1 MARFEDPVESRMTRT
16 VVTVSID
23 DDVQVAEQLLRLHD
37 ISSLPVV
44 GRDGD
49 LAGVIS
55 FRDLLNAGHV
65 LGRMLGARTALTLPA
80 ANVGELMTPTPIS
93 VAPSTSILEAAKI
106 MVTRRIHRVYVVEA
120 GSIVGVLTTNDLV
133 RIVGEGSIAVPI
145 TRYATSPVL
154 TIDASATLFQ
164 AVEML
169 ASSFVSG
176 LVVVDDGLPC
186 GLFTQLEALAR
197 KDLDDETRVGDV
209 VEYSVITL
217 PWRTPLFRAAAFAS
231 NGRARRVLAMD
242 GTDMQGILSGLD
254 FIRAGV
260 EHAG

>member
-1 MARFEDPVESRMTRT
+1 MASFDEPVRSRMTST
-16 VVTVSID
+16 VVTVSVD

-37 ISSLPVV
+37 VSSVPVM

-49 LAGVIS
+49 LAGVLS
-55 FRDLLNAGHV
+55 FRDLLAAGHV
-65 LGRMLGARTALTLPA
+65 LGRMLGAHTALTLPSA
-80 ANVGELMTPTPIS
+80 CVGELMTPTPII
-93 VAPSTSILEAAKI
+93 VAPDSTIRDAAKI
-106 MVTRRIHRVYVVEA
+106 MLTRRIHRVYVVDA
-120 GSIVGVLTTNDLV
+120 GNLVGVISTNDLI
-133 RIVGEGSIAVPI
+133 RLVGEGSITAPI

-154 TIDASATLFQ
+154 TLDASATLFQ

-186 GLFTQLEALAR
+186 GLFTQLEALAQ
-197 KDLDDETRVGDV
+197 KDLPDDTLVGDI

-231 NGRARRVLAMD
+231 NSRARRVLAMD
-242 GTDMQGILSGLD
+242 GTDIQGILSGLD
-254 FIRAGV
+254 FVRAGL
-260 EHAG
+260 EHTS